1 MPVVSTSANLPG
13 MATATA
19 TLLTFGN
26 ATAAVAASASALTAG
41 VVLYHA
47 HLSRRRKGEPP
58 VRWSWLPVLGYALE
72 MGNRPLELLSECA
85 DKFGEIF
92 GMVVAG
98 NRMFIISDPHSYH
111 LVFTKN
117 KDLSWEEFHR
127 SVSVNFF
134 GCRWVG
140 SEIAVGDIKR

>member
-1 MPVVSTSANLPG
+1 MPVLSTSANLPDA
-13 MATATA
+13 ATF
-19 TLLTFGN
+19 LSLGN
-26 ATAAVAASASALTAG
+26 VTVAVAASASALTAG
-41 VVLYHA
+41 VILYHA

-85 DKFGEIF
+85 EKFGEIF

-98 NRMFIISDPHSYH
+98 NRMFIICDPHSYS

-117 KDLSWEEFHR
+117 KDFSWEEFHK

-134 GCRWVG
+134 GCR
-140 SEIAVGDIKR
+140 